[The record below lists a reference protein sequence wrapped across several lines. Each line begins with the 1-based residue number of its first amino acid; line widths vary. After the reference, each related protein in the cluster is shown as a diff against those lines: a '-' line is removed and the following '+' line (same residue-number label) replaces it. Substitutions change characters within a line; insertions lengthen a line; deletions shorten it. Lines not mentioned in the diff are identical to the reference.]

1 MSAEAPVRSVCI
13 PASCVSEREKGKKQ
27 KKEQAA
33 VKAAILISPSE
44 RANIG
49 NESRLKGKRA
59 HVTIIQSFFLLSLSL
74 SLSLSLW
81 DYYLDTLFSFF

>member
-1 MSAEAPVRSVCI
+1 MIASTCVGEHGSSGAIRLYSSVVCQ
-13 PASCVSEREKGKKQ
+13 REEKKGKRAK

-59 HVTIIQSFFLLSLSL
+59 HV
-74 SLSLSLW
+74 
-81 DYYLDTLFSFF
+81 